1 MKTPII
7 LAVLALAFSAK
18 AYPADPKD
26 DVELVPPKITNVGTV
41 SDADDSTTDDDDK
54 TLAEIPVIII
64 RTRPFFSRRPS
75 FFGPPAS
82 FDRNFGFG
90 GGFPFGGF
98 PFSGSSS
105 GSSSDDDDVDDDI
118 FGFGSDDRRT
128 SQEGVTDSDDS
139 DDGKEVYCGFLCS
152 ILKNLEDHFKDVV
165 VRRNE
170 TSKDGFDI
178 FNETY
183 TEKTLAD
190 GTVVKINKTVIADT
204 SDDGNSFFFHSS
216 TFHHPGFGFG
226 KEYPDE
232 EEEDIEHEFTEEKK
246 EQEDE
251 TVEDGNVELTTSG
264 SPSTTTTT
272 FGLVPKIDDEEE
284 AFNDIFADVDKTKT
298 SSESNKGIDDGLVT
312 IEAVQK

>member
-1 MKTPII
+1 MKSAI
-7 LAVLALAFSAK
+7 LLVVLALAFSAK

-26 DVELVPPKITNVGTV
+26 DVELVPPKNTNVGTV
-41 SDADDSTTDDDDK
+41 TDGDDVTDDDDDK
-54 TLAEIPVIII
+54 TFAEIPVIVI

-75 FFGPPAS
+75 FFGAPSS

-90 GGFPFGGF
+90 GGFPFSGF

-105 GSSSDDDDVDDDI
+105 GSSSDDDDDDI
-118 FGFGSDDRRT
+118 FGFGSDERRT

-139 DDGKEVYCGFLCS
+139 DDGKEVYCGFLCN
-152 ILKNLEDHFKDVV
+152 ILKSLEDHFKDVV

-190 GTVVKINKTVIADT
+190 GTVVRINKTVIADT

-216 TFHHPGFGFG
+216 TFHHPAFG
-226 KEYPDE
+226 KEYPDDE
-232 EEEDIEHEFTEEKK
+232 EEEDIEHEFTDKK
-246 EQEDE
+246 EEE
-251 TVEDGNVELTTSG
+251 ANVEDGNVELATSG
-264 SPSTTTTT
+264 SSTTTASTTTTT

-284 AFNDIFADVDKTKT
+284 AFNDVFADVDKTKT
-298 SSESNKGIDDGLVT
+298 TSEANKGVDDGLVT